1 MNKFQHDIVRAII
14 KDLHQRKTHK
24 GLLSRLYKT
33 HVNHQQVRM
42 NYYDLVWLVHLKQYV
57 KFFDTKDM
65 AAREWQL
72 TLQPH
77 YVNMPWQE
85 LANEIDSSNK
95 YRKNPTE
102 TN

>member
-1 MNKFQHDIVRAII
+1 MNKSQHDIVRAII

-57 KFFDTKDM
+57 KSLIQKI
-65 AAREWQL
+65 WQL
-72 TLQPH
+72 
-77 YVNMPWQE
+77 
-85 LANEIDSSNK
+85 ANGNK
-95 YRKNPTE
+95 PYSLTM
-102 TN
+102 